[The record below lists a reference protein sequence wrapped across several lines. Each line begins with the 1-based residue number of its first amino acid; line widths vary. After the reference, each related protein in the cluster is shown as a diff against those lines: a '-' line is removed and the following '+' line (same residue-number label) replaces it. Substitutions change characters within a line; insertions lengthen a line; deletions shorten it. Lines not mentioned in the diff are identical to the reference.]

1 MMIGERTCK
10 DCMKYEC
17 PLKKQIPYLDF
28 LKAAAGTENLHMM
41 QGGSEDSYKE
51 DPETPLEQYK
61 RIFSQYL
68 KKHHTG
74 EENAIFSRDL
84 EALFQLGGRDI
95 RRIVSSL
102 RKDGIP
108 ICSDYHKGYYFAKKQ
123 SEIADTLKGLSEHI
137 AGVSDTV
144 AMLQKVKVAGK
155 PSIQNIRIVI
165 TPEDGSDEE
174 IILLVS

>member
-1 MMIGERTCK
+1 
-10 DCMKYEC
+10 MKFEC
-17 PLKKQIPYLDF
+17 PLKQRIPYMDL
-28 LKAAAGTENLHMM
+28 LKRTPGEDIVLRIDEE
-41 QGGSEDSYKE
+41 SEKTGEKE

-61 RIFSQYL
+61 RIFFQYL

-102 RKDGIP
+102 RKDGVP
-108 ICSDYHKGYYFAKKQ
+108 ICSDYHKGYYFAEKQ

-155 PSIQNIRIVI
+155 PGIQSIRIVI
-165 TPEDGSDEE
+165 TPEDGSEEE
-174 IILLVS
+174 IVLLVS